1 MMTELEKAISYI
13 ENNEVEKGLDLLQQ
27 IKRGA
32 SPEEKFFIAEK
43 LYSWGLVN
51 DALEIIDELLQF
63 FPLEGE
69 LLLLKAEI
77 LIDRDDEEQAIELL
91 NDIESDDPIYVQS
104 LLLLADLY
112 QMQGLNEV
120 SEAKLLEAKKL
131 LPGEPVI
138 DFGLAEFY
146 LSIGQYN
153 KAVSYYDSLL
163 NQEQDAFNGVD
174 LHQRLAECLCAMGQ
188 FEESMPHF
196 DKALKNKLEIN
207 TLFEY
212 AFAALQAEYYQTAIE
227 KFNELKEIDPEYHS
241 LYLHLAK
248 AYEHEEMLNEAY
260 NVIVEGISQ
269 DEFNKELFMYKGKIA
284 LKLGKEEEAEEAF
297 KQAIALDPGYIEA
310 ILTLSKLLFSQ
321 ERYEDVIDNI
331 QTAMG
336 YNEYDPH
343 FEWDLA
349 KAYQETEQYEDA
361 LNHYETAYNLFKD
374 QHAFLE
380 DYGYF
385 LLEEGQREKA
395 KEVFKKLLEMDP
407 ASVEIQ
413 DILFQLEE

>member
-13 ENNEVEKGLDLLQQ
+13 ENNEVEKGLELLHQV
-27 IKRGA
+27 KRLA

-43 LYSWGLVN
+43 LYGWGLVN
-51 DALEIIDELLQF
+51 DALAVIDELLEF

-69 LLLLKAEI
+69 LLVLKAEI
-77 LIDRDDEEQAIELL
+77 LIDQDDEEKAIELL
-91 NDIESDDPIYVQS
+91 NDIESNDPIYVQS

-120 SEAKLLEAKKL
+120 SESKLLEAKKR
-131 LPGEPVI
+131 LPEELVI

-146 LSIGQYN
+146 SSIGQFN
-153 KAVSYYDSLL
+153 KAVPYYELL
-163 NQEQDAFNGVD
+163 LQKGDPSFNGVD
-174 LHQRLAECLCAMGQ
+174 LHQRLAECLCGLGQ

-212 AFAALQAEYYQTAIE
+212 AFAALQAGYYQTAIE
-227 KFNELKEIDPEYHS
+227 KFNELKAIDPEYHS

-248 AYEHEEMLNEAY
+248 SYEHEEMLQEAY
-260 NVIVEGISQ
+260 EAVAEGISQ
-269 DEFNKELFMYKGKIA
+269 DEFNKELFMYKGKLG
-284 LKLGKEEEAEEAF
+284 LKLGKEAEAEEAF

-310 ILTLSKLLFSQ
+310 ILTLSKVFFSQ
-321 ERYEDVIDNI
+321 ERYEDVIDNV
-331 QTAMG
+331 QTAMS

-349 KAYQETEQYEDA
+349 RAYQQTEQYEDA
-361 LNHYETAYNLFKD
+361 LKHYETAYNLFKD
-374 QHAFLE
+374 QYGFLE

-395 KEVFKKLLEMDP
+395 KELFKKLLEMDP
-407 ASVEIQ
+407 TSTEIQ